1 MGQYSS
7 PGEDDYTGR
16 GLINASKTLANLDK
30 NSNIISRRNIL
41 TGPADAVL
49 VSTRT
54 GVCISGGIRFQPT
67 ALYDVEV
74 YEITG
79 TGPSD
84 YSPDVVTK
92 GRWVRT
98 SSTNLRGPLGPPVTI
113 TKSNGSTVTSQAS
126 IKDENGAV
134 FIGLA
139 GKASVRFKGYVY
151 HIIGKQDI
159 ESGAT
164 QAIDTWFPFDP
175 RVTGEQGRIAYTN
188 HLGYTSLI
196 GQRSVN
202 GTPQLSAYPNPAREE
217 LIIQLPQAETGAATV
232 ELLSLAGQRLRHEAK
247 ALRGEQLLRVPVA
260 SLRPGLYFYRVQTPT
275 GVLQGKF
282 TKAD

>member
-1 MGQYSS
+1 M
-7 PGEDDYTGR
+7 
-16 GLINASKTLANLDK
+16 
-30 NSNIISRRNIL
+30 
-41 TGPADAVL
+41 
-49 VSTRT
+49 
-54 GVCISGGIRFQPT
+54 
-67 ALYDVEV
+67 
-74 YEITG
+74 
-79 TGPSD
+79 
-84 YSPDVVTK
+84 
-92 GRWVRT
+92 
-98 SSTNLRGPLGPPVTI
+98 
-113 TKSNGSTVTSQAS
+113 
-126 IKDENGAV
+126 
-134 FIGLA
+134 
-139 GKASVRFKGYVY
+139 
-151 HIIGKQDI
+151 
-159 ESGAT
+159 
-164 QAIDTWFPFDP
+164 
-175 RVTGEQGRIAYTN
+175 TGEQGRIAYTN